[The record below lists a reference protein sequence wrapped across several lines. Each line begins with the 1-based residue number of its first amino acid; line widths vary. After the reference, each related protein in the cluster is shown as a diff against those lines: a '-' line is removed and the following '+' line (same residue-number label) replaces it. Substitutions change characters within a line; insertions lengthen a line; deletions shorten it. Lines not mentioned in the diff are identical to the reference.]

1 MNSEPQSSTPV
12 TYQSNPAYDNEISLV
27 EIVSVL
33 LRRKKLILGITAA
46 TVCLGILYAFTQP
59 RVYQVETILSPP
71 SLENI
76 QAFNLQNLQ
85 NLKPSTIY
93 SNFNQIVLNRSVRK
107 EFFIKSSILE
117 TLSGKP
123 INNLT
128 ENEINSFFEGF
139 SKSIKVIK
147 SKEGSGDKIFL
158 EGAYKEKLGVWLDS
172 FVSFANNKA
181 VEQWVGNENS
191 DRTIKIS
198 NLKIQIDSKR
208 KIHLYNIKN
217 ELDSLKEAYQIAK
230 ELGIDKH
237 LFVPDINSPNVSTEL
252 NRISK
257 SVSSLSNHS
266 IYMKGTK
273 VLKAEINAL
282 EKRKSD
288 DLNIVGLNPLQ
299 EELAKLESIIINKGL
314 LQAIMIGKKAAI
326 NVKTVGP
333 KRKLIVILAFVLGI
347 MLGFFAAFMMEFI
360 RSFKRQMVKVDAV

>member
-128 ENEINSFFEGF
+128 ENEINSF
-139 SKSIKVIK
+139 
-147 SKEGSGDKIFL
+147 
-158 EGAYKEKLGVWLDS
+158 
-172 FVSFANNKA
+172 
-181 VEQWVGNENS
+181 
-191 DRTIKIS
+191 
-198 NLKIQIDSKR
+198 LKDFQNQLR
-208 KIHLYNIKN
+208 
-217 ELDSLKEAYQIAK
+217 
-230 ELGIDKH
+230 
-237 LFVPDINSPNVSTEL
+237 
-252 NRISK
+252 
-257 SVSSLSNHS
+257 
-266 IYMKGTK
+266 
-273 VLKAEINAL
+273 
-282 EKRKSD
+282 
-288 DLNIVGLNPLQ
+288 
-299 EELAKLESIIINKGL
+299 
-314 LQAIMIGKKAAI
+314 
-326 NVKTVGP
+326 
-333 KRKLIVILAFVLGI
+333 
-347 MLGFFAAFMMEFI
+347 
-360 RSFKRQMVKVDAV
+360 